1 MARKVLTKRSDG
13 RYRQTVTYEAQDGST
28 KRHYVYDTT
37 VKGVQDKAKEARDRL
52 AAGAPV
58 RDATRTVEDWVTEWL
73 STALT
78 ASDRSTA
85 TQTLYRGLLTRHVV
99 PVVGSLTLG
108 KIRPAD
114 VQRLILAMA
123 DKGLSPSTQR
133 NAYAALRA
141 CLDDAVTNGLIAANP
156 VRKVKRPKQD
166 RQEAHSLTRLEAQT
180 LLVAAQTN
188 QRNRPDEEP
197 RYHRGIRLLL
207 LTGLRR
213 GELLALRWEDI
224 DLKRSEARVRGSLS
238 RVDGQLVVS
247 RTKTAASVRTVVL
260 SPAAVDVLKAQ
271 RKSQAADKLRAANVW
286 EETGHVFTTES
297 GQPVDPRNFL
307 RAVTTA
313 AKFAGLGPDV
323 GVHTLRHTYAT
334 AALEAGVPIHVVSR
348 NLGHSSITIT
358 VDTYGHVTDDASRD
372 AAARVADALG
382 L

>member
-1 MARKVLTKRSDG
+1 MARNRATKRADG
-13 RYRQTVTYEAQDGST
+13 RWVQTVTYEDANGTT
-28 KRHYVYDTT
+28 KRLHCYGKTAREAAA
-37 VKGVQDKAKEARDRL
+37 KAKEAHERL
-52 AAGAPV
+52 TAGAPV
-58 RDATRTVEDWVTEWL
+58 RDATRTVEDWITEWL
-73 STALT
+73 KTALS

-99 PVVGSLTLG
+99 PEIGSVALG
-108 KIRPAD
+108 KVRPAD
-114 VQRLILAMA
+114 VQRLILAMTER
-123 DKGLSPSTQR
+123 GLSASTQR

-141 CLDDAVTNGLIAANP
+141 CLDDAVTNGLLAANP

-180 LLVAAQTN
+180 LLAAAQTN
-188 QRNRPDEEP
+188 RRNRPDEEP
-197 RYHRGIRLLL
+197 RYHRAIRLLL

-213 GELLALRWEDI
+213 GELLALRWEDV
-224 DLKRSEARVRGSLS
+224 DLKRGEARIRGSLS
-238 RVDGQLVVS
+238 RVEGQLAVS

-271 RKSQAADKLRAANVW
+271 RKAQTADQLRAANIW
-286 EETGHVFTTES
+286 EDSGHVFTTES

-307 RAVTTA
+307 RAVTSA
-313 AKFAGLGPDV
+313 AKFAGLGPEV

-348 NLGHSSITIT
+348 NLGHSSIAIT